1 MGSKKRPT
9 ISQLVKKME
18 KEAKEKAREVTKGRV
33 EIKAASM
40 ISSAAMISD
49 DMIQEASKVIRSM
62 PVVTT
67 YSLAKAMGIK
77 LTSADRLLRVLS
89 EKGVIVPVNRTHR
102 NKIYVAKQRYEA
114 LMAQLSA
121 GS

>member
-1 MGSKKRPT
+1 MGSKKKPT

-33 EIKAASM
+33 EVKATSAV
-40 ISSAAMISD
+40 SSAAVITDEMV
-49 DMIQEASKVIRSM
+49 QEATKIARSM

-67 YSLAKAMGIK
+67 YSLAKAMGVK
-77 LTSADRLLRVLS
+77 LTTADRLLRILA
-89 EKGVIVPVNRTHR
+89 EKGIVVFVSRTHR
-102 NKIYVAKQRYEA
+102 NKIYVPRQRYEA
-114 LMAQLSA
+114 LMSQLGA